1 MSFAPPKSLS
11 TKGQDRLLGTFVL
24 LALSLVVYLVF
35 QNAAVEH
42 QRWIQFS
49 SSLSSSYGLNTGAPI
64 KLNGVSVGKVDTV
77 TLDQSGAVALTVLM
91 DRNYRSLYRDG
102 SVIKVDSTLGLDS
115 VLSGVGLIFI
125 SGHGDVLEEGAV
137 LVTQEPRSLDDLIQE
152 WDIEALSTKV
162 GDILV
167 SLDGIV
173 SSVNDNQDNLSQSL
187 ENVAEM
193 TSVMAE
199 TSKQLPAVLSQLQNT
214 LATMESTMSNSQG
227 LLQNNLVAFE
237 DVAKQSGS
245 LMTTLNTIATQVEPT
260 TRDLPQTQALLDN
273 LLWQVDGLTKQL
285 RQHWLLQSDEAAP
298 PTQHI
303 TIPNN
308 ALFPPDASLYQDEDE
323 TSSAQGEKSP

>member
-24 LALSLVVYLVF
+24 LALSLIVYLVF

-42 QRWIQFS
+42 QRWISFS
-49 SSLSSSYGLNTGAPI
+49 SSLTSSYGLNTGAPI
-64 KLNGVSVGKVDTV
+64 KLNGVSVGRVDGV
-77 TLDQSGAVALTVLM
+77 SLDQSGAVKLTVLM
-91 DRNYRSLYRDG
+91 DRKYQPLYRDG

-125 SGHGDVLEEGAV
+125 TGDGAALEEGAYIV
-137 LVTQEPRSLDDLIQE
+137 AQEPRSLDDLMQE
-152 WDIEALSTKV
+152 WDIEALSKKV

-193 TSVMAE
+193 TALMAQ
-199 TSKQLPAVLSQLQNT
+199 TSKQLPAVMQQLQST
-214 LATMESTMSNSQG
+214 LSTMESTMSNSQG

-237 DVAKQSGS
+237 DVAKQSGE

-260 TRDLPQTQALLDN
+260 TRDLPQTQGLLDN
-273 LLWQVDGLTKQL
+273 LLWQVEGLTKQL
-285 RQHWLLQSDEAAP
+285 RQHWLLQSEGQAP
-298 PTQHI
+298 ASNTN
-303 TIPNN
+303 TIPQN
-308 ALFPPDASLYQDEDE
+308 ALFPPDMSLYEDE
-323 TSSAQGEKSP
+323 EKTSSSQGEKSP